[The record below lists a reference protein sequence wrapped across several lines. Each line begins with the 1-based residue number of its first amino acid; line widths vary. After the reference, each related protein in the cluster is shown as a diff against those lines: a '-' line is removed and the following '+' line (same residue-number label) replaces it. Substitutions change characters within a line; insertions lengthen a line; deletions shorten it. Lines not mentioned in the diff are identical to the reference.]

1 MNFSFLQK
9 ECNGTY
15 FMKYIVYRKINH
27 PERKLNRLF
36 ESEILTKKFT
46 YDGRKYSVELILSLN
61 ILVVGISR
69 FQNLNGLKHI
79 KRYDS
84 RSFYQIFNH
93 PRTVGFYGFR
103 FFPKGIFPNGNFPRV
118 FYRVASSQMC
128 KVPSSNFPRVRL
140 GLLQWGGGRT
150 L

>member
-27 PERKLNRLF
+27 PARKLNRLF

-93 PRTVGFYGFR
+93 PRTFGFYGVS
-103 FFPKGIFPNGNFPRV
+103 FFPKAF
-118 FYRVASSQMC
+118 SQTATSQGYFTAWQ
-128 KVPSSNFPRVRL
+128 VPKCAKFQAVTSQGL
-140 GLLQWGGGRT
+140 G
-150 L
+150 